1 MWREYEGELQFPRNS
16 FINDAT
22 HNTLQSDLYDSSKAE
37 VLGRIQ
43 TTAIANFDSNWDWS
57 KGHYLVIIWPNELAE
72 HIKAC
77 LRYKKSKILTFRCP
91 AMDLSMI
98 GRRHVK

>member
-57 KGHYLVIIWPNELAE
+57 KGHYLVIIWPNELAQ
-72 HIKAC
+72 HIKAR
-77 LRYKKSKILTFRCP
+77 LRYK
-91 AMDLSMI
+91 
-98 GRRHVK
+98 